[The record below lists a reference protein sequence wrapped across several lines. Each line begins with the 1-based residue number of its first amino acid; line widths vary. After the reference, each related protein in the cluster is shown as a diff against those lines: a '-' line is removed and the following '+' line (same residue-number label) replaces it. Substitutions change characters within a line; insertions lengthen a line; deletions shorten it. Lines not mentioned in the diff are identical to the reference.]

1 MTECRPQSISDCITY
16 CNRGEEIFAEGS
28 NGSEMYVVH
37 SGKVEISRI
46 TSRGKQIIATIE
58 KGGFFGEMAILSETS
73 RTATATAIEPT
84 ILIRS
89 NKDAMVERIQK
100 NPAFALEL
108 LIGLSARLMS
118 TTTTL
123 MEKISEV
130 ERHNDRSIE
139 YALSVASRK

>member
-1 MTECRPQSISDCITY
+1 MTECRPQNLSDCIAY
-16 CNRGEEIFAEGS
+16 CNNGEEIFTEGS

-37 SGKVEISRI
+37 SGKVEISRE
-46 TSRGKQIIATIE
+46 TSRGKQVLAIIE
-58 KGGFFGEMAILSETS
+58 KGGFFGEMAILSDTS

-89 NKDAMVERIQK
+89 NKDAMVERVQK

>member
-1 MTECRPQSISDCITY
+1 MTECRPQNISDCIAY
-16 CNRGEEIFAEGS
+16 CNGGEEIFAEGS

-46 TSRGKQIIATIE
+46 TDRGKQVLAIIE
-58 KGGFFGEMAILSETS
+58 KGGFFGEMAILSDTS

-139 YALSVASRK
+139 YVLSVASRK